1 MKKSIAIIGAGAS
14 GLVAAISSKNSQTD
28 VTIYE
33 KSSRVGKKILASG
46 NGHCNITNSNITLE
60 NYHGKYPHFA
70 KEAIKFDAK
79 EFFNSLGLELDYGK
93 GTRLYPM
100 SGQASIVV
108 DVLLHKC
115 ESLGIKIVKD
125 CEITSIKKDGD
136 KFKLDDKMY
145 DSVIISAGS
154 SAMPHIGG
162 SEGGYDLAQSLG
174 HNIEKPFASL
184 VQLISD
190 DEDFMR
196 CSGVK
201 LEANLD
207 LFIDKKQ
214 KMSLRGDLLFTNYGL
229 SGSGILDLS
238 RSVSFAHL
246 KDSDVFIKIDLLPDL
261 SLEKL
266 KKLLQKRLSLNL
278 PISLWLGGLIN
289 KNLIPA
295 LLKRAKIDKNSPIN
309 TKSINTLA
317 YTIKNLQI
325 DIVDTKG
332 YKKAEVMAGGVDT
345 NDVDPKTMHSKLVK
359 GLYFCGEVLD
369 IDGDCGGFNLHW
381 AWASGYLAGK
391 NASKD

>member
-14 GLVAAISSKNSQTD
+14 GMVAAICCKNSQTS

-33 KSSRVGKKILASG
+33 KSSRVGRKILASG

-70 KEAIKFDAK
+70 KEAIKFDAQK
-79 EFFNSLGLELDYGK
+79 FFNSLGLELKYGNK
-93 GTRLYPM
+93 TRLYPM

-108 DVLLHKC
+108 DILLHKC
-115 ESLGIKIVKD
+115 ESLGVKIIKN
-125 CEITSIKKDGD
+125 CEIDSIKKDGE
-136 KFKLDDKMY
+136 KFNVDAKLY

-154 SAMPHIGG
+154 SAMPHLGG
-162 SEGGYDLAQSLG
+162 SESGYDLAHSFG
-174 HNIEKPFASL
+174 HKIQRPFASL

-190 DEDFMR
+190 DEDFIKA
-196 CSGVK
+196 SGVK
-201 LEANLD
+201 LEASLA
-207 LFIDKKQ
+207 LYVDKKE

-246 KDSDVFIKIDLLPDL
+246 MGSDVFIKIDLLPDL

-266 KKLLQKRLSLNL
+266 KKLLQKRLTLNL

-289 KNLIPA
+289 KNLIPP
-295 LLKRAKIDKNSPIN
+295 LLKRAKIDKTRAIN
-309 TKSINTLA
+309 TKTINTIA

-325 DIVDTKG
+325 NIVDTKG

-345 NDVDPKTMHSKLVK
+345 DDIDPKTMQSKIVK

-391 NASKD
+391 SASKG